1 MNQKPVDPYEL
12 VGEPPAGDA
21 NREGFTSDHQPSDQT
36 GDERETVNRESH
48 ANAAGPEGLA
58 GDMGL
63 SSERTDGF
71 EGVEGTGSA
80 ASAQGSTDGETPTTR
95 VEATKGPE
103 PADHPPDDDE
113 APDKPDETSPATH
126 VDRTV
131 GEVQPDPVAH
141 KHEFDPGRNPGH

>member
-1 MNQKPVDPYEL
+1 V
-12 VGEPPAGDA
+12 
-21 NREGFTSDHQPSDQT
+21 S

-48 ANAAGPEGLA
+48 PNAGGPQGLA

-80 ASAQGSTDGETPTTR
+80 ASAQGHTDGESAPVSAGVTPDTD
-95 VEATKGPE
+95 
-103 PADHPPDDDE
+103 PADHPADADE
-113 APDKPDETSPATH
+113 APDKPDQTSPATH

-131 GEVQPDPVAH
+131 GEVQPDPVAR
-141 KHEFDPGRNPGH
+141 KHEFDPERNPGH